1 MHRRHNRGVYETQ
14 QAALLL
20 VGVVP
25 ARIDAV
31 DPRPGRVRM
40 VVKGEEPATTRD
52 MEPGIAVDQHSLE
65 HRAVVTVQHTDHLQ
79 HVIPA
84 ELLQPL
90 HTGFWPAKNLEL
102 ALEHLTVALR
112 ERSGIGITRTL
123 RGASQKQGAKFT
135 VQGYRVVKFREAERH
150 RKERGY
156 LNQVG
161 RSPSVAS
168 RSFDS
173 RPTEC

>member
-1 MHRRHNRGVYETQ
+1 MHRRHYRRFYETQ

-20 VGVVP
+20 VGVVL

-40 VVKGEEPATTRD
+40 VVKGEEPAPTRD

-65 HRAVVTVQHTDHLQ
+65 HRAVVAVQRTDHQQ

-90 HTGFWPAKNLEL
+90 HTGFWPPKNLDL
-102 ALEHLTVALR
+102 ALEDLTIALR

-123 RGASQKQGAKFT
+123 RRASQKQLAQFA
-135 VQGYRVVKFREAERH
+135 VQSCGVVKFREAERH

-156 LNQVG
+156 LNQVCG
-161 RSPSVAS
+161 SPSAAS
-168 RSFDS
+168 RTFNS
-173 RPTEC
+173 RSTA